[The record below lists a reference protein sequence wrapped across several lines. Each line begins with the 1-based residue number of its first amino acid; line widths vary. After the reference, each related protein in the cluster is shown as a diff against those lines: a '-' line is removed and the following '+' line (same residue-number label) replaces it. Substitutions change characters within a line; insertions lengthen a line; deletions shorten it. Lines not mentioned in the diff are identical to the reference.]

1 MNELFDSIVTILLFI
16 IVLGGLVLFHELGHF
31 VFARLAGVRVLE
43 FGVGFP
49 PRAKILRTAPPS
61 AEQVERA
68 ERMRRETQAA
78 LEAAGDDEDLR
89 SAILGSRPAEP
100 IGTQY
105 TLNWLPIG
113 GFVKLED
120 EDGGDSDDP
129 RSFGRARLPV
139 KLLILAAGVLM
150 NLVLSFA
157 IFASIAWFATPYVGL
172 KFGTVEAGS
181 PAQQAGLRDD
191 DALVSVNGEAFEF
204 YGPSIVDALHADA
217 GQTVSL
223 GVIHADGSH
232 ATLTATLRS
241 PAEVAAGQGALGIR
255 AGPQGFESLFYGEYT
270 GRPLPQALEIGA
282 SETTR
287 WFGLILSGLGDLVG
301 SVASDP
307 TAAPPVSGPVGIATS
322 LGEVF
327 RGSGPILTLYVAGIL
342 SANLALVN
350 FLPFPPLDGGRMVVL
365 VLKAIPR
372 YGSRISVRAERLT
385 YAIGFI
391 ALFTFLIWITVFD
404 VVRQVGGGTP

>member
-1 MNELFDSIVTILLFI
+1 MSELVDSVVTILLFI
-16 IVLGGLVLFHELGHF
+16 IVLGGLVLFHEFGHF

-49 PRAKILRTAPPS
+49 PRAKVLGTR
-61 AEQVERA
+61 
-68 ERMRRETQAA
+68 
-78 LEAAGDDEDLR
+78 GDTL
-89 SAILGSRPAEP
+89 
-100 IGTQY
+100 Y

-120 EDGGDSDDP
+120 EDGGESDDP
-129 RSFGRARLPV
+129 RSFTRARLPV
-139 KLLILAAGVLM
+139 KLLILSAGVLM
-150 NLVLSFA
+150 NLVLAFS

-172 KFGTVEAGS
+172 KFGTVEPGS
-181 PAQQAGLRDD
+181 PAAMAGLRDD
-191 DALVSVNGEAFEF
+191 DALISVNGTPFEF
-204 YGPSIVDALHADA
+204 YGKSAVDALRADA
-217 GQTVSL
+217 GQTVTL
-223 GVIHADGSH
+223 GIIHADGTR
-232 ATLTATLRS
+232 ATVTTTLRS

-270 GRPLPQALEIGA
+270 GRPLPEALDIGA
-282 SETTR
+282 RETTR

-301 SVASDP
+301 SVAADP
-307 TAAPPVSGPVGIATS
+307 TAPPPVSGPVGIATS

-350 FLPFPPLDGGRMVVL
+350 FLPIPPLDGGRMFVL
-365 VLKAIPR
+365 ALKSIPR
-372 YGSRISVRAERLT
+372 YGSRISVGAERLT